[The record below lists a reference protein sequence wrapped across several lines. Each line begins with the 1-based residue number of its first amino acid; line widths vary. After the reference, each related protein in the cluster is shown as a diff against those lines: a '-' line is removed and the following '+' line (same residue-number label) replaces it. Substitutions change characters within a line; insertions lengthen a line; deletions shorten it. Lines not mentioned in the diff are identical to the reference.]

1 MKNAVKKVMAG
12 MMTLALVT
20 GTVPANVGVFLTE
33 DTAIIASAATV
44 FKSGDCGTAGH
55 ESEVRW
61 TLDNDGVLTISGT
74 GPMADYT
81 EIDMPWKR
89 YRTERNPKIKK
100 IVVGSGVTRIGN
112 YAFYGTSNATS
123 VEIPNTVTTIGVGS
137 LQGSSINSVTI
148 PDTVT
153 TIGDY
158 AFKNSS
164 LTSINIPSTVTTI
177 GEGTFQGTNIN
188 SVTIP
193 DTVTT
198 IGDYA
203 FKNTSLTSINI
214 PGSVTSIGK
223 EAFRECNDL
232 LAVNFENRTTE
243 LSVGAYAFS
252 TDLRTITPEGLK
264 YTTNT
269 MTEQADLKTHILSG
283 SNPITILPLITY
295 TEVPAKEA
303 TCTTAGNI
311 KYYVG
316 SDNNLYTD
324 DQGTQL
330 TDLNDDGVININ
342 DTVVEAKGHS
352 YTSPIWS
359 WVKNNGEYTVS
370 VTFKCSKCGDIVTPD
385 TPPELTY
392 SDDSNGVRTYTA
404 SIIYNNIEY
413 TSTRNDS
420 ASYDITVND
429 TTTPYKYGSQV
440 KAHAPAKKGGQY
452 FIGWY
457 DVDSNTKVSGT
468 QTYYFYATRD
478 MRIEARYADSAV
490 EEEPVCSM
498 NISRAAIPESEK
510 QKISFTVDWE
520 LPKDYEFVEAGVVR
534 SYTNDNPK
542 LGGEG
547 VSKKASTLQ
556 TARGTFKYNLNLSA
570 ANSNKTIYSK
580 AYVTYTNKTTNEQ
593 TTTYTEL
600 FTTNPV

>member
-20 GTVPANVGVFLTE
+20 GAVPANVGVFLTE
-33 DTAIIASAATV
+33 DTAIVASAATLSP
-44 FKSGDCGTAGH
+44 SGDCGTAGH

-74 GPMADYT
+74 GPMADYIANNT
-81 EIDMPWKR
+81 PWKK
-89 YRTERNPKIKK
+89 YRTSKPQITK
-100 IVVGSGVTRIGN
+100 IVVESGITKIGN
-112 YAFYGTSNATS
+112 YAFYNASLATS
-123 VEIPNTVTTIGVGS
+123 VE
-137 LQGSSINSVTI
+137 
-148 PDTVT
+148 
-153 TIGDY
+153 
-158 AFKNSS
+158 
-164 LTSINIPSTVTTI
+164 IPSTVTTI
-177 GEGTFQGTNIN
+177 GEGSLHKTIIN

-243 LSVGAYAFS
+243 LSIGANAFS
-252 TDLRTITPEGLK
+252 TYLQTITPGGLK

-269 MTEQADLKTHILSG
+269 MTEQADLNTNILSG

-420 ASYDITVND
+420 ASYYITVND

-440 KAHAPAKKGGQY
+440 KAHAPAKKAGQY

-478 MRIEARYADSAV
+478 MRIEARYADSEV

-542 LGGEG
+542 LGGES

-580 AYVTYTNKTTNEQ
+580 AYVTYTNKNTNEQ

-600 FTTNPV
+600 FTTDPV